1 MADAKSENGGSS
13 FACTCSSW
21 NRCDFFTVSANVAMN
36 GDASS
41 AATKI
46 ANAVNASERIASRR
60 DTARSANAIQSA
72 NRPPKNVTCV
82 TVSGWPPYNI
92 TVQTMTANTNR
103 RYVRCSISSS
113 MARNANGSQTAT
125 VTIGKCSQVMTN
137 VQNAKAM
144 APIADGS
151 SS

>member
-1 MADAKSENGGSS
+1 
-13 FACTCSSW
+13 
-21 NRCDFFTVSANVAMN
+21 MN

-60 DTARSANAIQSA
+60 DTARSTNAIQSA

-92 TVQTMTANTNR
+92 TVQTMTANTKR
-103 RYVRCSISSS
+103 RYVRCSINSSI
-113 MARNANGSQTAT
+113 ARNANRQPHRDGDDR
-125 VTIGKCSQVMTN
+125 K
-137 VQNAKAM
+137 VQPGDDERAERKRDR
-144 APIADGS
+144 ADRGRKF
-151 SS
+151 